1 MKRIPAIL
9 LVILILLL
17 PIHADEVSYYDV
29 PFDDTLQDELFQL
42 CDEYG
47 EYFGCEI
54 DPKMILAVIQIESSY
69 TADIVSHG
77 NYGLCQINKVNHKW
91 LSEEL
96 GITDFLDPIQNMRAG
111 VFLYGS
117 YLSVTDGDIHKSA
130 MMYQYGETGAKRRFD
145 IGIYESVYSR
155 KLVEVMDTLKLK

>member
-1 MKRIPAIL
+1 MKIIP
-9 LVILILLL
+9 LILALVFVL
-17 PIHADEVSYYDV
+17 TPVIYADEIRYYDV
-29 PFDDTLQDELFQL
+29 SFDDVLQDELFQL
-42 CDEYG
+42 CDEYS

-54 DPKMILAVIQIESSY
+54 DPKMMLAVIQIESSY

-77 NYGLCQINKVNHKW
+77 NYSLCQINKVNHGCLNK
-91 LSEEL
+91 EL

-111 VFLYGS
+111 VYLYGS
-117 YLSVTDGDIHKSA
+117 YLSVTDGDIHRSA

-155 KLVEVMDTLKLK
+155 KLVEVMENLKLK

>member
-1 MKRIPAIL
+1 MKRISAIL
-9 LVILILLL
+9 LVILMLSISIYAGE
-17 PIHADEVSYYDV
+17 PTYYDV
-29 PFDDTLQDELFQL
+29 PFDDALQDELFQL

-47 EYFGCEI
+47 KYFGCEI
-54 DPKMILAVIQIESSY
+54 HPKMMLAVIQIESYY

-91 LSEEL
+91 LGAEL

-111 VFLYGS
+111 VYLYGN
-117 YLSVTDGDIHKSA
+117 YLSATDGDIHKSA

-155 KLVEVMDTLKLK
+155 KLVEVMETLKLR

>member
-9 LVILILLL
+9 LVILTLLI
-17 PIHADEVSYYDV
+17 PIYADEIRYCDV
-29 PFDDTLQDELFQL
+29 PFDDSIQDELFSL
-42 CDEYG
+42 CDEYS

-54 DPKMILAVIQIESSY
+54 DPKVMLAVIQIESYY
-69 TADIVSHG
+69 TADIVSYG

-96 GITDFLDPIQNMRAG
+96 GITDFLDPIQNTRAG
-111 VFLYGS
+111 VYLYGS
-117 YLSVTDGDIHKSA
+117 YLSATDGDIHRSA

-145 IGIYESVYSR
+145 VGIYESSYSR
-155 KLVEVMDTLKLK
+155 KLVEVMESLKLR